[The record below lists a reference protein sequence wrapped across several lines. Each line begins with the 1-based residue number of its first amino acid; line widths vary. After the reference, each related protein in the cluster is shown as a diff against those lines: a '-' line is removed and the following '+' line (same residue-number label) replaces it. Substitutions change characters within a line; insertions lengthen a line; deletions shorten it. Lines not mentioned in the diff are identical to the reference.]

1 MILSLMN
8 IELVY
13 LCFFML
19 NIFSLFFYIS
29 PTKMLQGPGPDLRVR
44 TGQCGLTEGAEAVLD
59 QPEGGRT
66 HPIRLQGQGDIRGE
80 RYIP

>member
-1 MILSLMN
+1 
-8 IELVY
+8 
-13 LCFFML
+13 
-19 NIFSLFFYIS
+19 
-29 PTKMLQGPGPDLRVR
+29 MLQGPSPDLRVR